1 MLVSG
6 LAGGVVFQLVELT
19 FLSRLGD
26 EPMAAVIIVNQSLR
40 QILFMLVMGASF
52 GTQALVAHGV
62 GEGRTDAAEHVAGQS
77 VLLGVLF
84 SAAVAVVGGLFPET
98 LFALPRPDASF
109 AAYGVPYLQ
118 LTFLFGFGV
127 VGTLL
132 FQGIL
137 AGAGDTATPLLVTLV
152 QVAVAIAA
160 EWLLIFGH
168 WGLPALGVRG
178 AAIGIA
184 CGQGVALALALA
196 VLFRG
201 TSRVHLRRRHLRPDP
216 PAMRRIAAL
225 SWPPALQLV
234 GGLVTNIWFLRLAG
248 ELGPAVQKALAIGLR
263 LGMIVPAVCF
273 PIASACATLV
283 GQALGAG
290 DVRRAWRTVGVGIL
304 VHGSLMWSFAAG
316 ILLFRVE
323 ILSFFSDDAEVIRIG
338 AEYLLYASGAFTLW
352 AFFFVFM
359 RALQGAG
366 DVIPPMVVS
375 LGTTFGITIPLSTL
389 LAARMG
395 PTGIWTAFLLSSA
408 ISTLGTGLWLATG
421 RWTRRARRFA
431 PLPGPGAPPEP
442 G

>member
-1 MLVSG
+1 
-6 LAGGVVFQLVELT
+6 
-19 FLSRLGD
+19 
-26 EPMAAVIIVNQSLR
+26 
-40 QILFMLVMGASF
+40 
-52 GTQALVAHGV
+52 
-62 GEGRTDAAEHVAGQS
+62 
-77 VLLGVLF
+77 
-84 SAAVAVVGGLFPET
+84 
-98 LFALPRPDASF
+98 
-109 AAYGVPYLQ
+109 
-118 LTFLFGFGV
+118 
-127 VGTLL
+127 
-132 FQGIL
+132 
-137 AGAGDTATPLLVTLV
+137 
-152 QVAVAIAA
+152 
-160 EWLLIFGH
+160 
-168 WGLPALGVRG
+168 
-178 AAIGIA
+178 
-184 CGQGVALALALA
+184 
-196 VLFRG
+196 
-201 TSRVHLRRRHLRPDP
+201 
-216 PAMRRIAAL
+216 
-225 SWPPALQLV
+225 
-234 GGLVTNIWFLRLAG
+234 
-248 ELGPAVQKALAIGLR
+248 
-263 LGMIVPAVCF
+263 MIVPAVCF